1 MNSTPC
7 PFQKRSL
14 RSVRSRGLLRWIGI
28 AASLPMTALASPGT
42 VFPAAGDSPVALFAM
57 AAIIAV
63 LIILLIGRQLTI
75 NRLRRDRDTLE
86 NEHRRMQ
93 TDLQRFTAIMNQASE
108 AILVTDAQSRIV
120 YINPAFTSLTGYT
133 RRDVHGQ
140 TPRLLRTD
148 RHDEHFYQDMR
159 ETLLKERLW
168 KGTFTNRCKD
178 GTTVEL
184 ETIITAVFNDQG
196 KLSNYVSAARD
207 VTHEHQLEIQ
217 LRNAQKMEA
226 LGTLAGGIAHD
237 FNNILSA
244 IIGFTELGLLDA
256 PEGTPVHDHFGQVLK
271 AARRAA
277 DLVSQ
282 ILTFSRRNARERQPL
297 LLGPIIDEALKLLRG
312 TLPTTVEIRKNLA
325 EDMPPVMADTA
336 QMHQIIMNLC
346 TNASHAMRE
355 HGGVLEVG
363 LHPVSINT
371 FRTAWQSAMKP
382 GTYAELTVADTGH
395 GMPPAT
401 LARIFEP
408 YFTTKHGGDGTGLGL
423 ATVHGIVALY
433 EGAIHVDSTPGVG
446 SRFTILLPVCPDD
459 AIIPGLPDEQ
469 RMLQYGN
476 HARILVVDDEESIAK
491 MIEATLTWLGYRVSA
506 FTSSVKAYE
515 AFKEA
520 PDHFDAVITDQTMPT
535 LPGAELARLLLAIRP
550 ELPVIL
556 CSGYSDAIDADSAR
570 TLGIREFVMKPIAG
584 RALAAVLQKH
594 VHTVTDATA

>member
-1 MNSTPC
+1 M
-7 PFQKRSL
+7 
-14 RSVRSRGLLRWIGI
+14 
-28 AASLPMTALASPGT
+28 ASPATAL
-42 VFPAAGDSPVALFAM
+42 PAAADSPVTLAAL
-57 AAIIAV
+57 AATIAV
-63 LIILLIGRQLTI
+63 LLVVLIGRQLTI
-75 NRLRRDRDTLE
+75 NRLRRERETLE

-93 TDLQRFTAIMNQASE
+93 NDSQRFTAIMNQASE
-108 AILVTDAQSRIV
+108 AIMITDAQSRIV
-120 YINPAFTSLTGYT
+120 YINPAFTLLTGYT

-140 TPRLLRTD
+140 TPRLLRKD
-148 RHDEHFYQDMR
+148 RHDEPFYQEMR
-159 ETLLKERLW
+159 ETLLREHLW

-184 ETIITAVFNDQG
+184 ETVITAVFDDQG
-196 KLSNYVSAARD
+196 QLSNFVSAARD
-207 VTHEHQLEIQ
+207 VTHEHQLEMQ

-244 IIGFTELGLLDA
+244 IIGYTELGLLDA
-256 PEGTPVHDHFGQVLK
+256 PEDSPVHDHFKQVLK

-312 TLPTTVEIRKNLA
+312 TLPTTVEIRKTLA

-355 HGGVLEVG
+355 HGGALEVG
-363 LHPVSINT
+363 LRPVSIT
-371 FRTAWQSAMKP
+371 ALRTAWQSALKP
-382 GTYAELTVADTGH
+382 GNYAELTVADTGH
-395 GMPPAT
+395 GMTPAT

-423 ATVHGIVALY
+423 ATVHGIVLLY
-433 EGAIHVDSTPGVG
+433 EGAIHVDSTPGAG
-446 SRFTILLPVCPDD
+446 TRFTILLPVCPDE
-459 AIIPGLPDEQ
+459 AIIPGFPDEQ
-469 RMLQYGN
+469 RMLQHGN
-476 HARILVVDDEESIAK
+476 QAHILVVDDEESIAK
-491 MIEATLTWLGYRVSA
+491 MIEATLTWLGYRVEA

-515 AFKEA
+515 AFKDA
-520 PDHFDAVITDQTMPT
+520 PDRYDAVITDQTMPT
-535 LPGAELARLLLAIRP
+535 LPGAELARRLLAIRP
-550 ELPVIL
+550 ELPIIL
-556 CSGYSDAIDADSAR
+556 CSGYSDAVDADSAK

-594 VHTVTDATA
+594 VHTVSDATA

>member
-1 MNSTPC
+1 M
-7 PFQKRSL
+7 
-14 RSVRSRGLLRWIGI
+14 
-28 AASLPMTALASPGT
+28 ASPATAL
-42 VFPAAGDSPVALFAM
+42 PAAADSPVTLAAL
-57 AAIIAV
+57 AATIAV
-63 LIILLIGRQLTI
+63 LIVVLIGRQLTI
-75 NRLRRDRDTLE
+75 NRLRRERETLE

-93 TDLQRFTAIMNQASE
+93 NDSQRFTAIMNQASE
-108 AILVTDAQSRIV
+108 AIMITDAQSRIV

-133 RRDVHGQ
+133 RRDVHDQ
-140 TPRLLRTD
+140 TPRMLSKD
-148 RHDEHFYQDMR
+148 RHDERFYQEMR
-159 ETLLKERLW
+159 ETLLREHLW

-184 ETIITAVFNDQG
+184 ETVITAVFDDQG
-196 KLSNYVSAARD
+196 QLSNFVSAARD
-207 VTHEHQLEIQ
+207 VTHEHQLEMQ

-244 IIGFTELGLLDA
+244 IIGYTELGLLDA
-256 PEGTPVHDHFGQVLK
+256 PEDSPVHDHFKQVLK

-297 LLGPIIDEALKLLRG
+297 LLGPLIDEALKLLRG
-312 TLPTTVEIRKNLA
+312 TLPTTVEIRKTLA

-355 HGGVLEVG
+355 HGGALEVG
-363 LHPVSINT
+363 LRPVSIT
-371 FRTAWQSAMKP
+371 AFCPAWQSAMKP
-382 GTYAELTVADTGH
+382 GNYAELTVADTGH

-423 ATVHGIVALY
+423 ATVHGIVLLY

-446 SRFTILLPVCPDD
+446 TRFTILLPVCPDE
-459 AIIPGLPDEQ
+459 AIIPGFPDEQ
-469 RMLQYGN
+469 RMLQNGN
-476 HARILVVDDEESIAK
+476 QAHILVVDDEESITK
-491 MIEATLTWLGYRVSA
+491 MIEATLTWLGYRVEA

-515 AFKEA
+515 AFKDA
-520 PDHFDAVITDQTMPT
+520 PDRYDAVITDQTMPT
-535 LPGAELARLLLAIRP
+535 LPGAELARRLLAIRP

-556 CSGYSDAIDADSAR
+556 CSGYSDAVDADSAKK
-570 TLGIREFVMKPIAG
+570 LGIREFVMKPIAG

-594 VHTVTDATA
+594 VHTVSDATA

>member
-1 MNSTPC
+1 
-7 PFQKRSL
+7 
-14 RSVRSRGLLRWIGI
+14 
-28 AASLPMTALASPGT
+28 
-42 VFPAAGDSPVALFAM
+42 M

-63 LIILLIGRQLTI
+63 LGILLIGRQLTI
-75 NRLRRDRDTLE
+75 NRLRGDLETLG
-86 NEHRRMQ
+86 NEHRRMH
-93 TDLQRFTAIMNQASE
+93 DELQRFSAIMNQASE
-108 AILVTDAQSRIV
+108 AIMITDAQGRIV

-133 RRDVHGQ
+133 RRDVDGQ

-148 RHDEHFYQDMR
+148 RHSEQFYQDMR
-159 ETLLKERLW
+159 ATLTSKHLW

-184 ETIITAVFNDQG
+184 ETAITAIFDNRG
-196 KLSNYVSAARD
+196 ILTSYVSAASD
-207 VTHEHQLEIQ
+207 VTHEHQLEPQ

-256 PEGTPVHDHFGQVLK
+256 REGSPVRENFSQVLK

-312 TLPTTVEIRKNLA
+312 TLPTTVEIRKAFA

-363 LHPVSINT
+363 LRPVSINAS
-371 FRTAWQSAMKP
+371 RTAWQASLKP
-382 GTYAELTVADTGH
+382 GEYAELTVTDTGH
-395 GMPPAT
+395 GMTPET
-401 LARIFEP
+401 VARVFEP

-423 ATVHGIVALY
+423 ATVHGIVSLY
-433 EGAIHVDSTPGVG
+433 EGAIHVDSTPGEG
-446 SRFTILLPVCPDD
+446 TRFTILLPVCPDD

-469 RMLQYGN
+469 RKLQYGN
-476 HARILVVDDEESIAK
+476 HARILVVDDEEPITK
-491 MIEATLTWLGYRVSA
+491 MIEVTLTWLGYRVEA
-506 FTSSVKAYE
+506 FTSSVKAHE
-515 AFKEA
+515 AFRNA
-520 PDHFDAVITDQTMPT
+520 PDRFDAVITDQTMPT
-535 LPGAELARLLLAIRP
+535 LSGAELARLLLAIRP
-550 ELPVIL
+550 GLPVIL
-556 CSGYSDAIDADSAR
+556 CSGYSDAIDADGAKAI
-570 TLGIREFVMKPIAG
+570 GIREFVMKPIAG

-594 VHTVTDATA
+594 VNTVTDATA